1 MEKAKEI
8 LFKVGVI
15 LSYVFAGLYLLSG
28 VITLI
33 TGITAASAAAA
44 EESAVS
50 LGAAIGSLIS
60 TVIFAVLAI
69 INSRFILKVQAAGAG
84 DDMKKL
90 YIFNIVFGII
100 SGVVVN
106 AIGAIFG
113 LILDNKGEENNSSEE

>member
-44 EESAVS
+44 EESAVI
-50 LGAAIGSLIS
+50 LGGAIGSLIS